1 MIFTNQLGFFQR
13 VLVNGIAFI
22 ALAGLMPNQL
32 FYVSGILVA
41 FVAAIVL
48 GLLNALVK
56 PILILLSLPITVL
69 SMGLFYFVINAL
81 MLQMTSAFMGSSFH
95 FASFGVTFLVALILS
110 AVNVIIS
117 TYLQRH

>member
-22 ALAGLMPNQL
+22 ALAGLMPKQ

-56 PILILLSLPITVL
+56 PILSLPITVL

>member
-22 ALAGLMPNQL
+22 ALAGLMPNHQ

-81 MLQMTSAFMGSSFH
+81 ML
-95 FASFGVTFLVALILS
+95 
-110 AVNVIIS
+110 
-117 TYLQRH
+117 

>member
-22 ALAGLMPNQL
+22 ALAGLMPNQ